1 MNLTASEPNL
11 LKMRLKQRVLE
22 RRSSPLSRR
31 RERSSHPKR
40 RSCLA
45 SMDIIYEI
53 VFTFWHFVAFQAF
66 LCAFSSN
73 TADFLLSTEKAV

>member
-45 SMDIIYEI
+45 SMDNIYDI
-53 VFTFWHFVAFQAF
+53 VFGTFFAFQAF
-66 LCAFSSN
+66 YCAFTSNSS
-73 TADFLLSTEKAV
+73 DFLLNTEKAVDI